1 MKTSMLVVLVIASLL
16 PGALAQD
23 KAGTNSSEQARAGSA
38 TTGKPLVVSGKVSS
52 DGKTLM
58 TDLDSEWVVSNPE
71 TVKGFEG
78 LRVSVKCY
86 VDTEKSRIQILRVKK
101 EEGEL
106 KSASKHNDSAFRR

>member
-1 MKTSMLVVLVIASLL
+1 MKTSALVVIVIACLV

-23 KAGTNSSEQARAGSA
+23 KAGTNSSEQVRAGSA
-38 TTGKPLVVSGKVSS
+38 ISGKPLVVSGKIST

-71 TVKGFEG
+71 TLKGLEG
-78 LRVSVKCY
+78 SRVSVKCY